1 MKKISKFLRTN
12 VHINSTSRKLY
23 LVLFTVSFAF
33 IFLNFFEPFGLYY
46 DRSFS
51 QEEVFIELFIAILLA
66 FVVLLLSQFVVRLLL
81 KFDKFTFAS
90 LFFWFLLEAATV
102 AFVWSIF
109 DVFSK
114 NLTNNFVSVWL
125 ENYVG
130 YLLIMGFPY
139 FFFVSYVHVRDTI
152 KNLKNENS
160 TSPSKKQEKIEVA
173 LKDENDVVRMVL
185 KIENLLFIKSADN
198 YIEVHFLENGSVSK
212 SLLRT
217 SIKKLE
223 TSFSNTPI
231 IRCHRSFIVNT
242 NNIELTKKT
251 SSGYTLKLNQVS
263 ELTIPVSKSYL
274 SEFRK
279 YTQHLNN

>member
-12 VHINSTSRKLY
+12 VHLNSTGRKFY
-23 LVLFTVSFAF
+23 LVTFTVAFAF

-46 DRSFS
+46 DNSIS
-51 QEEVFIELFIAILLA
+51 QEEVFIEIFIAMLLV
-66 FVVLLLSQFVVRLLL
+66 FVVLLLSQFVLRLLFKL
-81 KFDKFTFAS
+81 DKFTIAS
-90 LFFWFLLEAATV
+90 LFFWFLLEAVTV

-114 NLTNNFVSVWL
+114 NITNNLVAVWL
-125 ENYVG
+125 ENFVG

-139 FFFVSYVHVRDTI
+139 FFYVSYMHVRDTI
-152 KNLKNENS
+152 KSLKNENS
-160 TSPSKKQEKIEVA
+160 TTRSKTEIA
-173 LKDENDVVRMVL
+173 LKDENNIVRLVL
-185 KIENLLFIKSADN
+185 KSENLLFIKSADN
-198 YIEVHFLENGSVSK
+198 YIEVHFLENGILSK

-251 SSGYTLKLNQVS
+251 SSGYNLKLSQIS

-279 YTQHLNN
+279 HTQHLNN

>member
-12 VHINSTSRKLY
+12 VNINSTSRKFY
-23 LVLFTVSFAF
+23 LVTCTVSFAF

-46 DRSFS
+46 DTSIS
-51 QEEVFIELFIAILLA
+51 QDEVFIEIFIAMLVA

-81 KFDKFTFAS
+81 KLAEFTIAS
-90 LFFWFLLEAATV
+90 LFFWFLLEAVTV
-102 AFVWSIF
+102 AFIWSVF

-114 NLTNNFVSVWL
+114 NTTDILVAVWLGNFVA
-125 ENYVG
+125 

-139 FFFVSYVHVRDTI
+139 FFYVSYLHIRDTI
-152 KNLKNENS
+152 INLKNENS
-160 TSPSKKQEKIEVA
+160 TTSSKTEVA
-173 LKDENDVVRMVL
+173 LKDENNIVRLVL

-198 YIEVHFLENGSVSK
+198 YIEVHFLENGVISK

-223 TSFSNTPI
+223 TAFSNTPI

-251 SSGYTLKLNQVS
+251 SSGYSLKLNQVS

-279 YTQHLNN
+279 HTQHLNN

>member
-1 MKKISKFLRTN
+1 MKKISNFLRAS
-12 VHINSTSRKLY
+12 VHINSTSRKFY
-23 LVLFTVSFAF
+23 LTACTVSFAF

-46 DRSFS
+46 DNSIS
-51 QEEVFIELFIAILLA
+51 QEEVFIEIFIAMIAA
-66 FVVLLLSQFVVRLLL
+66 FVVLLLSQFVIRLLL
-81 KFDKFTFAS
+81 KLDKFTIAS
-90 LFFWFLLEAATV
+90 LFFWFLLEAVTV
-102 AFVWSIF
+102 AFVWSVF
-109 DVFSK
+109 DIFSK
-114 NLTNNFVSVWL
+114 NTTNNLVAVWF
-125 ENYVG
+125 ENFVG
-130 YLLIMGFPY
+130 YVLIMGFPY
-139 FFFVSYVHVRDTI
+139 FLYVGYLHVRDTI

-160 TSPSKKQEKIEVA
+160 TTSLKTEVA
-173 LKDENDVVRMVL
+173 LKDENNIVRLVL

-198 YIEVHFLENGSVSK
+198 YIEVHFLENGILSK

-242 NNIELTKKT
+242 SNIELTKKT

-279 YTQHLNN
+279 HTQYLNN